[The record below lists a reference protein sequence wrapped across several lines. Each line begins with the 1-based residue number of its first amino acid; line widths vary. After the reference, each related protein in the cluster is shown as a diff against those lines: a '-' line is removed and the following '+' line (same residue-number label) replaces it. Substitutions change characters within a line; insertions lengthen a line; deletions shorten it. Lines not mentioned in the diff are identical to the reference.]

1 MLRFLTAGESH
12 GPALSAIVEGMPAGV
27 PITEEIIN
35 HDLARRQVGYGRG
48 GRMQIERDSARL
60 LAGVRFG
67 STLGSP
73 ISLLIEN
80 RDWANWTEKMRQ
92 DAPSAEYVP
101 PITTPRPGHAD
112 LAGMKK
118 YGTNDLRNILERA
131 SARETAARVAV
142 GAIARCLLRELGIT
156 VFSHVLRIGSVL
168 AQPDLS
174 DLLGLAAAAEASDLR
189 CADSTAAAKM
199 RSLIDEA
206 KAAGDTLGGVFQVVV
221 TGLPVGLGSHVHWDR
236 RLDGILASAVLSIP
250 AIKGVEF
257 GMGFGVAELPGSLVH
272 DAMYPSTAGITRTTN
287 NAGGL
292 EGGMTNGEPLLLQA
306 AMKPIPTLVKPL
318 PSVDLATGE
327 AVAAHAERSDV
338 CAVAAA
344 GVVAEA
350 MVAFTLA
357 AQIIAQYGGDQLAE
371 IISRVEVAQK

>member
-27 PITEEIIN
+27 PVTEEIIN
-35 HDLARRQVGYGRG
+35 RDLARRQVGYGRG
-48 GRMQIERDSARL
+48 ARMQIERDSARL
-60 LAGVRFG
+60 LGGVRFG

-92 DAPSAEYVP
+92 DAPPAQPVP
-101 PITTPRPGHAD
+101 AITTPRPGHAD
-112 LAGMKK
+112 LPGMKK
-118 YGTNDLRNILERA
+118 YGTDDLRNILERA

-142 GAIARCLLRELGIT
+142 GAIARSLLSELGIT
-156 VFSHVLRIGSVL
+156 VFSHVLRIGTVV
-168 AQPDLS
+168 AQADLS
-174 DLLGLAAAAEASDLR
+174 DLPALAAAAEASDLR
-189 CADSTAAAKM
+189 CADADAVAKM
-199 RSLIDEA
+199 RVIIDEA
-206 KAAGDTLGGVFQVVV
+206 KSAGDTLGGVFQVVV

-236 RLDGILASAVLSIP
+236 RLDGVLGAAVLSIP

-257 GMGFGVAELPGSLVH
+257 GMGFGVAELPGSQVH
-272 DAMYPSTAGITRTTN
+272 DAMYPAEGGITRKTN

-292 EGGMTNGEPLLLQA
+292 EGGMTNGEPLMLQA
-306 AMKPIPTLVKPL
+306 AMKPIPTLVRPL
-318 PSVDLATGE
+318 PSVDLATGA
-327 AVAAHAERSDV
+327 AVSAHAERSDV

-350 MVAFTLA
+350 MVAYTLA

-371 IISRVEVAQK
+371 IQARVKEAQL